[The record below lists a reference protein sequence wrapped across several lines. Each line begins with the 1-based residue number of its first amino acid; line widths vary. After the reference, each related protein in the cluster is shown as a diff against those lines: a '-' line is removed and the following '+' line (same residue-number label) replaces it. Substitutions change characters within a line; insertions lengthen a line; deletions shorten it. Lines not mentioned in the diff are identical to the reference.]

1 MPKTTIDYSNTV
13 FYKILC
19 NDRSITDLYVGHTTN
34 FIQRKHTHKQNCTNP
49 KSSNYNYNLYEII
62 RKNGGWHN
70 WSMEIIIVLN
80 CDDHHAAK
88 MKEREYIVE
97 LNANLSISDKQSSLG
112 GSSGQYRVL
121 VNRDYKN
128 TSNDKK
134 VLDKPRS
141 KNNTDADTDTKRA
154 NIVHRFYCEKCN
166 FKCSK
171 TYDMDRHMMTAKHK
185 KMGKY
190 LQKASF
196 TPDSPPHQCS
206 CGKIYYHR
214 QSLFNHKKKCS
225 AESDTLENTF
235 VSDTTV
241 CVTTK
246 PIVTND
252 MILNLIEQNQEL
264 QKQLVELTK
273 QTTIINNTTN
283 NTMNAQFNLNMFLN
297 EDCKDAINIADFIE
311 SLKVSVNDLK
321 QTGKLGYTEGITR
334 IFVNALKN
342 LDVTMRPLH
351 CTDIKRETVY
361 IKDQDIWEKE
371 NAEKTKLRNVL
382 HQISRKNLKVLPIWQ
397 QENPDFRYLDT
408 PENEQFLQISLGA
421 IGPAFVDEQ
430 EKQDDKII
438 RNVLKEV
445 ILDKGKKI
453 IC

>member
-1 MPKTTIDYSNTV
+1 MPKTTIDYSNTT

-19 NDRSITDLYVGHTTN
+19 NDRSITDVYIGHTTS
-34 FIQRKHTHKQNCTNP
+34 FIQRKHTHKQNCINP
-49 KSSNYNYNLYEII
+49 KSPNYNYNLYEII
-62 RKNGGWHN
+62 RKNGGWEN
-70 WSMEIIIVLN
+70 WKMEIIIILN
-80 CDDHHAAK
+80 CDDHYAAK
-88 MKEREYIVE
+88 IKEREYIVE
-97 LNANLSISDKQSSLG
+97 FDANINASYQLGSLS
-112 GSSGQYRVL
+112 GSSDQYPGL
-121 VNRDYKN
+121 LIRDDKN
-128 TSNDKK
+128 KK
-134 VLDKPRS
+134 ILDKSRS
-141 KNNTDADTDTKRA
+141 KNNTAADTDAKRA
-154 NIVHRFYCEKCN
+154 ISTHRFFCEKCN

-171 TYDMDRHMMTAKHK
+171 SYDMDRHMMTAKHK
-185 KMGKY
+185 KMGEY

-196 TPDSPPHQCS
+196 TPDDPPHQCS

-214 QSLFNHKKKCS
+214 QSLFNHKKKCPV
-225 AESDTLENTF
+225 ESETLENTF

-241 CVTTK
+241 CITTK

-371 NAEKTKLRNVL
+371 NAEKTKLRSVL
-382 HQISRKNLKVLPIWQ
+382 QQISRKNLKVLPIWQ

-453 IC
+453 TG